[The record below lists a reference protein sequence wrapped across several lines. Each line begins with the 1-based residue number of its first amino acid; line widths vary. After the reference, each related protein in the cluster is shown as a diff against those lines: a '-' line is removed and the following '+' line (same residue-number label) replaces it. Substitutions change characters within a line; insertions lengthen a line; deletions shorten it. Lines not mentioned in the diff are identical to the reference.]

1 MTPEEKEHINEE
13 LDRLSDQ
20 VYASAPEAMIEISKS
35 LGNFGISFPLS
46 LDLEDEMIYGV
57 QEEEG
62 QEKFDEYLYI
72 YFDANDISGLDLFVT
87 ILNEEELD
95 YLDSSEDSEDDPFM
109 VISRRR
115 KNRKV
120 DLTGGNTNE
129 Y

>member
-57 QEEEG
+57 QEAEG

>member
-57 QEEEG
+57 QEAEG

-87 ILNEEELD
+87 ILNEKELD

>member
-57 QEEEG
+57 QEAEG

-72 YFDANDISGLDLFVT
+72 YFDANDISGIDLFVT